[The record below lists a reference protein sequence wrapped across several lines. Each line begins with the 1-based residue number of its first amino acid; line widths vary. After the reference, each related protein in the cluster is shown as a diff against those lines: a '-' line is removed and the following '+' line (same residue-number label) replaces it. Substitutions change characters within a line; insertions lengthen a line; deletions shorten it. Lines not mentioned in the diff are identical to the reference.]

1 MKTNV
6 YNMSG
11 AQVGEV
17 ELSDVIFGIEPNVS
31 VMHDVVKNH
40 LANCRQGTQSALTR
54 AEVSG
59 GGKKPWRQKG
69 TGRARQGSTRA
80 PQWTHGGIVFAPKP
94 RDYSYRL
101 NKKVR
106 RLAIK
111 SALSSKAQTNDIVV
125 IDEIKMD
132 EIKTK
137 VFKQFLDAVKV
148 DRKALVITAEA
159 NELVV
164 KSARNIEGVEITFA
178 NLINVYDVL
187 NANKL
192 VMDKAA
198 LAKIVRVLRSAHRH
212 QDRDQGCHRRDLRR
226 QGRQG
231 QHHPHGRQGQ
241 AAGPLSRRPHRLLQE
256 GDDQADRRF
265 QVHRVL
271 RRHGLIQISKRSV
284 TQNGTENFQAL
295 YPCKTEHDR
304 FRFRG
309 RR

>member
-106 RLAIK
+106 RLALK
-111 SALSSKAQTNDIVV
+111 SALSAKAQAEEIVV

-198 LAKIVRVLRSAHRH
+198 LAKIEEVFA
-212 QDRDQGCHRRDLRR
+212 
-226 QGRQG
+226 
-231 QHHPHGRQGQ
+231 
-241 AAGPLSRRPHRLLQE
+241 
-256 GDDQADRRF
+256 
-265 QVHRVL
+265 
-271 RRHGLIQISKRSV
+271 
-284 TQNGTENFQAL
+284 
-295 YPCKTEHDR
+295 
-304 FRFRG
+304 
-309 RR
+309 